1 MNFPHLFSP
10 LEIRG
15 KRLKN
20 RIMSSGHDTSMP
32 TDNLVNEPLVAYH
45 RARARGGAGL
55 IVMQVAGVHDSARYT
70 SHVLMATDD
79 ACIPGYRRV
88 AEACHAE
95 GCVVL
100 SQIFHP
106 GREIMESADG
116 LLAVAYSASA
126 SPNERFRVMPRE
138 LDQPLID
145 EIVAGYAAAARRLHE
160 AGLDGVEVVAS
171 HGYLPA
177 QFLNPRVNRRKDG
190 YNGDLDARLRFLREV
205 LAAVRA
211 ATSEDFIVG
220 LRLSADERDPEG
232 LSESE
237 SLQAAEA
244 VQGELDY
251 LHIVAGTSASLG
263 GAIHIV
269 PPMAIEPA
277 YLAREA
283 GTFKARLAI
292 PLFVTGRI
300 NQPQEAEA
308 ILARGQADVCGMTRA
323 LICDPQMPN
332 KAEAGRSDDVRACI
346 ACNQAC
352 IGHFHRGYP
361 ISCIQHPETGR
372 ELTYATP
379 NPASR
384 RKRVLVAGGG
394 PAGMKAAAV
403 AAQRGHEVVLC
414 EAGAQLGGQV
424 NLAQLL
430 PRRAEFG
437 GASTN
442 LQREMQLAGV
452 EVRRNTPVDR
462 ALVERERPDLVI
474 VATGAEPYW
483 PPFERGGELQVVDAW
498 QVLRGEVR
506 VGRSVLVTDWRG
518 DWIGPGIAEKLVRE
532 GHQVRLAVNGT
543 HCGESLP
550 LYVRDQLAGELHRLG
565 IPVTPYA
572 RLYGCDDT
580 TVYMQHS
587 ASGEAMLFEE
597 VDTLVLC
604 QGHQPVDRL
613 ADSLHGLAEVLR
625 IGDCL
630 APPPPHRRG
639 GDLRRAQGR
648 LEHLS
653 GAAAA
658 PSTGPGPAP
667 RMPQTQPGPRRM
679 PRPSPPDA
687 TDTPRSETHFLGT
700 RIRGLRKR
708 RGLTLAE
715 LAAQSELTAGY
726 ISQLERNLAYPS
738 IPALFNIARSLGVT
752 IQWFFASEAA
762 VDPADAGY
770 VVRRNTRMSVHY
782 EDGIIDEL
790 LTPQPSR
797 QLEILHSRFP
807 PGTYSQQSYSHEGE
821 EAGYILSGIFELWVG
836 DRHFQ
841 LREGDSFSYSSQEPH
856 RYGNPG
862 DSDTLV
868 LWVITPPTF

>member
-177 QFLNPRVNRRKDG
+177 QFLNPRVNRRTDG

-220 LRLSADERDPEG
+220 LRLSADERDPVG

-630 APPPPHRRG
+630 APR
-639 GDLRRAQGR
+639 
-648 LEHLS
+648 
-653 GAAAA
+653 
-658 PSTGPGPAP
+658 
-667 RMPQTQPGPRRM
+667 
-679 PRPSPPDA
+679 
-687 TDTPRSETHFLGT
+687 
-700 RIRGLRKR
+700 
-708 RGLTLAE
+708 
-715 LAAQSELTAGY
+715 TA
-726 ISQLERNLAYPS
+726 
-738 IPALFNIARSLGVT
+738 
-752 IQWFFASEAA
+752 
-762 VDPADAGY
+762 
-770 VVRRNTRMSVHY
+770 
-782 EDGIIDEL
+782 
-790 LTPQPSR
+790 
-797 QLEILHSRFP
+797 
-807 PGTYSQQSYSHEGE
+807 E
-821 EAGYILSGIFELWVG
+821 EAIY
-836 DRHFQ
+836 
-841 LREGDSFSYSSQEPH
+841 EGLKAAWS
-856 RYGNPG
+856 
-862 DSDTLV
+862 
-868 LWVITPPTF
+868 I

>member
-145 EIVAGYAAAARRLHE
+145 EIVAGYAAAARRLHQ

-283 GTFKARLAI
+283 STFKARLAI

-379 NPASR
+379 NPPSR

-630 APPPPHRRG
+630 APPHRRG
-639 GDLRRAQGR
+639 GNLRRAQGR